1 MSCVTKSRVLIY
13 KFDIVMPTPSVSQST
28 ILKQEQ
34 RLSPQQIQLMKLIQ
48 LPITDL
54 EQRIKEEIEANP
66 ALEEDPSNDQ
76 NEREEDN
83 MLDGDDNGDEFDEY
97 NDGYGEE
104 EERYNKDDEF
114 DIHDYIPDDDDGDYN
129 YKILGSNYS
138 QDDDQYETPIVSE
151 QSFQEYLMQQIG
163 YQDITDEQMLI
174 GNYIIGSLDD
184 NGYLARPIASIVD
197 DLLFTSNVET
207 TEQEVEEVLKI
218 VQQLDPPGIGA
229 TNLQECLM
237 IQLKRLQEEHPFE
250 DYSLAMRVVDEC
262 FEAFSKKHYD
272 KIARKLNVSNM
283 ALKAAIDEI
292 QKLNPKPGD
301 TFNSNTRVQYIT
313 PDFYINVKDGELD
326 LSLAGQNMPELHIN
340 KEYPQMLEEYS
351 GKKESSRNQ
360 ETVLFIKKKIDAA
373 KWFINAIDQRQNTL
387 RITMQ
392 AIMDTQKDYFLSG
405 DDAKL
410 KPMILKD
417 IAQKV
422 GLDISTVSRVANSK
436 YVQTPYGTFLLKKF
450 FSEGITNND
459 GEEVSTREIK
469 KVLREHIDA
478 EDKSKPLTDEELRD
492 ILEKKGY
499 PIARRTVAK
508 YREQLDIP
516 VARLRKEIK

>member
-1 MSCVTKSRVLIY
+1 
-13 KFDIVMPTPSVSQST
+13 MPAPSVTQST
-28 ILKQEQ
+28 ILRQEQ

-66 ALEEDPSNDQ
+66 ALEEDTTPDQ
-76 NEREEDN
+76 NNEREEESL
-83 MLDGDDNGDEFDEY
+83 MDGDDNDNEYDEY
-97 NDGYGEE
+97 NDGYGDEE
-104 EERYNKDDEF
+104 EHYSKDDEF
-114 DIHDYIPDDDDGDYN
+114 DISDYIPDDDEYS
-129 YKILGSNYS
+129 YKLQSNNYS
-138 QDDDQYETPIVSE
+138 QNDEQYETPVASE
-151 QSFQEYLMQQIG
+151 QSFQEYLMQQLG
-163 YQDITDEQMLI
+163 YQDITDEQKTI
-174 GNYIIGSLDD
+174 GDYVIGSLDD
-184 NGYLARPIASIVD
+184 NGYLSRPITSIVD
-197 DLLFTSNVET
+197 DLLFTSNMET
-207 TEQEVEEVLKI
+207 TEQEVEEVLNM

-229 TNLQECLM
+229 RNLQECLL
-237 IQLKRLQEEHPFE
+237 IQLRRLQEEHPYE
-250 DYSLAMRVVDEC
+250 DYTLAIRVVEEC

-272 KIARKLNVSNM
+272 KIVKKLGVDNKS
-283 ALKAAIDEI
+283 LKNAIDEI

-301 TFNSNTRVQYIT
+301 AFGSTTRVQYIT
-313 PDFYINVKDGELD
+313 PDFYLNVKDGELE

-340 KEYPQMLEEYS
+340 REYPQMLEEYS
-351 GKKESSRNQ
+351 NKKESSRNQ
-360 ETVLFIKKKIDAA
+360 EALQFIKKKIDAA

-387 RITMQ
+387 RVTMK
-392 AIMDTQKDYFLSG
+392 AIMDSQKDYFLTG
-405 DDAKL
+405 DDARL

-417 IAQKV
+417 IAQMV

-450 FSEGITNND
+450 FSEGITNNE

-469 KVLREHIDA
+469 KVLREHIEA
-478 EDKSKPLTDEELRD
+478 EDKTKPLTDEELRD

>member
-1 MSCVTKSRVLIY
+1 
-13 KFDIVMPTPSVSQST
+13 MPTPSVSQST
-28 ILKQEQ
+28 ILRQEQ

-66 ALEEDPSNDQ
+66 ALEEDAAPDQ
-76 NEREEDN
+76 NNDRDDEN
-83 MLDGDDNGDEFDEY
+83 LMDGDNDGELDEY
-97 NDGYGEE
+97 NEGFGDDEE
-104 EERYNKDDEF
+104 HFSKDDEF
-114 DIHDYIPDDDDGDYN
+114 DISDYIPDDDEYS
-129 YKILGSNYS
+129 YKLQSNNYS
-138 QDDDQYETPIVSE
+138 QSDEQYETPVASE
-151 QSFQEYLMQQIG
+151 QSFQEYLIQQLG
-163 YQDITDEQMLI
+163 YQDITDKQLTI

-184 NGYLARPIASIVD
+184 NGYLARPITSIVD
-197 DLLFTSNVET
+197 DLLFTSNLET
-207 TEQEVEEVLKI
+207 TEEEVGEVLSM

-229 TNLQECLM
+229 RNLQECLL
-237 IQLKRLQEEHPFE
+237 IQLRRQQEEHPFE
-250 DYSLAMRVVDEC
+250 DYGLAIRVVDEC

-272 KIARKLNVSNM
+272 KIVKKLGADNKS
-283 ALKAAIDEI
+283 LKTAIDEI

-301 TFNSNTRVQYIT
+301 SFGSASRVQYIT
-313 PDFYINVKDGELD
+313 PDFYINVKDGELE

-351 GKKESSRNQ
+351 GKKDNSRNQ
-360 ETVLFIKKKIDAA
+360 EAMQFIKKKIDAA

-387 RITMQ
+387 RVTME
-392 AIMDTQKDYFLSG
+392 AIMNSQKDYFLTG

-417 IAQKV
+417 IAQMV

-450 FSEGITNND
+450 FSEGITNTE

-478 EDKSKPLTDEELRD
+478 EDKTKPLTDEELRD

-516 VARLRKEIK
+516 VARLRREIK

>member
-1 MSCVTKSRVLIY
+1 
-13 KFDIVMPTPSVSQST
+13 MPTPRVSQST
-28 ILKQEQ
+28 ILRQEQ

-66 ALEEDPSNDQ
+66 ALEEDTTADRTNDK
-76 NEREEDN
+76 D
-83 MLDGDDNGDEFDEY
+83 DDNLLDNNTDDEY
-97 NDGYGEE
+97 EEYDENYGED

-114 DIHDYIPDDDDGDYN
+114 DISDYIPNDDEDYS
-129 YKILGSNYS
+129 YKLHGNNYS
-138 QDDDQYETPIVSE
+138 QDDEQYETPIVSE
-151 QSFQEYLMQQIG
+151 QSFQEYLEQQLG
-163 YQDITDEQMLI
+163 YQDITEKQIII
-174 GNYIIGSLDD
+174 GRYIIGSLDD
-184 NGYLARPIASIVD
+184 NGYLARPITSIVD
-197 DLLFTSNVET
+197 DLLFTSNLET
-207 TEQEVEEVLKI
+207 TEEEVENVIKK
-218 VQQLDPPGIGA
+218 VQLLDPPGIGA
-229 TNLQECLM
+229 KNLQECLL
-237 IQLKRLQEEHPFE
+237 IQLQRLQEEQPFE
-250 DYSLAMRVVDEC
+250 DYGLAIRIVDEC

-272 KIARKLNVSNM
+272 KIAKKLNASNM
-283 ALKAAIDEI
+283 ALKTAFDEI

-301 TFNSNTRVQYIT
+301 TFTSTTRVQYIT
-313 PDFYINVKDGELD
+313 PDFYINVKDGDLE

-340 KEYPQMLEEYS
+340 KEYPMMLEEYS
-351 GKKESSRNQ
+351 NKKESSRNQ
-360 ETVLFIKKKIDAA
+360 ETLMFIKKKIDAA

-387 RITMQ
+387 RITMT
-392 AIMDTQKDYFLSG
+392 AIMDTQKDYFITG
-405 DDAKL
+405 DEAKL

-417 IAQKV
+417 IALKV

-450 FSEGITNND
+450 FSEGITNNE

-469 KVLREHIDA
+469 KVLRDHIDA
-478 EDKSKPLTDEELRD
+478 EDKGNPLTDEELRD